1 MPKILIADD
10 SKVMLKMIRN
20 AILNDACNYISFS
33 NEDILFAEDGLKAF
47 EVLGANADIDYLI
60 SDINMPGLNGYELLE
75 VLDDTGLLKTTK
87 VIFCSGEIL
96 KPMKNRS
103 VVGFL
108 KKPMKSD
115 KMALRLNDIFQK
127 EIQRQKHFDA
137 KKKHVD
143 EHNEKLTNDII
154 QLVKSYC
161 LAENISETCDDN
173 KLSSII
179 CEYSDPFEEII
190 ESELLDISTAVMTQV
205 FDDFGVDVGVNLEK
219 LNFLYEKLTTDNSKE
234 SSKISNDE
242 LAIAFDLQQELMV
255 IRSNFVKNKRVFNEK
270 LLGDSLFRVE
280 EFLLKID
287 YSIESKKLNKLKQ
300 RYENIKFLTT
310 QLLTI
315 APNSQNRDNKL
326 WEVMIEDFTQKYPQ
340 EPYKALE
347 KFIEVALHYYQ
358 DTLNRLLYLYE
369 IELWHSAKV
378 SHEVQNFFKSKRINA
393 PFYSKTIINHLIKNL
408 GSENLELNH
417 ALNYLQKEQ
426 KRSVTILTR
435 NEIEV
440 VTLHEIIK
448 GVDNY
453 WNVRVLVRPD
463 SAKKWLTKHRCDI
476 LIFDIDFDTS
486 GEYIFLRTLLSEARH
501 LKNSRIIVIGNKITS
516 QDIEDNSKIF
526 SANYINRPVKSERLS
541 PILQRS

>member
-20 AILNDACNYISFS
+20 AILNDECNYISFS

-87 VIFCSGEIL
+87 VIFCSGEVL

-127 EIQRQKHFDA
+127 ERQRQKHFDA

-143 EHNEKLTNDII
+143 EHNAKLTNHII
-154 QLVKSYC
+154 QLVKNYC
-161 LAENISETCDDN
+161 LAEKISGTCDDN
-173 KLSSII
+173 KLSCII
-179 CEYSDPFEEII
+179 GEYSDPFEEII

-205 FDDFGVDVGVNLEK
+205 FDEIGVDVGVNLEK

-234 SSKISNDE
+234 ISKISNDE
-242 LAIAFDLQQELMV
+242 LGIAFDLQQELMV
-255 IRSNFVKNKRVFNEK
+255 IRSNFVKNKRVFNAK
-270 LLGDSLFRVE
+270 LLGDSLFAVE

-287 YSIESKKLNKLKQ
+287 YSIESKKLSTLKQ
-300 RYENIKFLTT
+300 RYTNMKFLTT

-326 WEVMIEDFTQKYPQ
+326 WEVMMEDFTQKYPQ

-369 IELWHSAKV
+369 IELWRSAKV
-378 SHEVQNFFKSKRINA
+378 SHEIQNFFKSERINA
-393 PFYSKTIINHLIKNL
+393 PFYSKTIINYMIKNL
-408 GSENLELNH
+408 DSENLELNH

-435 NEIEV
+435 NEVEV

-476 LIFDIDFDTS
+476 LIFDIDFDSS
-486 GEYIFLRTLLSEARH
+486 GEYVFLRTLLSEARH
-501 LKNSRIIVIGNKITS
+501 LKNSRVIVIGNKITS

-526 SANYINRPVKSERLS
+526 SANYINRPVKPELLS